1 MIKTRNVQNELAET
15 LKECRVDILE
25 NITPPE
31 IAWELRVDD
40 ENFIPLGTNGNFSL
54 VKGKAKSKKTFFINM
69 AIATTVGGEI
79 LHNTLRAPFKEEPKQ
94 VLYFDTEQS
103 KYHLQTAVKRVC
115 TQIGT
120 TVPRNL
126 EAYGLRKKSP
136 SERLK
141 IVEHAIQNTPNLSF
155 VVIDGIRDLITCIND
170 EAEASHIASKL
181 LKWTEEQN
189 IHIIAVLHENPGSD
203 KARGHI
209 GTELMNK
216 AETVLGVEVDKSNT
230 NVSIVKAAFCRN
242 KSFDPFAFEI
252 TEEGLPQIIQDYEAI
267 AKSTRKG
274 FDLSTLADTDKFK
287 ILEEVFKTEKEFGY
301 GVLEAQIK
309 VVLVNKHKGTAGK
322 GQAKIKSLITD
333 AKNKGWLKQSQSGK
347 PYSLGSLPV

>member
-120 TVPRNL
+120 TVPKNL
-126 EAYGLRKKSP
+126 EAYGYEKKAH
-136 SERLK
+136 L
-141 IVEHAIQNTPNLSF
+141 
-155 VVIDGIRDLITCIND
+155 ND
-170 EAEASHIASKL
+170 
-181 LKWTEEQN
+181 
-189 IHIIAVLHENPGSD
+189 
-203 KARGHI
+203 
-209 GTELMNK
+209 
-216 AETVLGVEVDKSNT
+216 
-230 NVSIVKAAFCRN
+230 
-242 KSFDPFAFEI
+242 
-252 TEEGLPQIIQDYEAI
+252 
-267 AKSTRKG
+267 
-274 FDLSTLADTDKFK
+274 
-287 ILEEVFKTEKEFGY
+287 
-301 GVLEAQIK
+301 
-309 VVLVNKHKGTAGK
+309 
-322 GQAKIKSLITD
+322 
-333 AKNKGWLKQSQSGK
+333 
-347 PYSLGSLPV
+347 